1 MLSETNL
8 STRDLRAFLAL
19 SHTCNFGQAA
29 AQLHLTQSALSA
41 LIARLEAQVGARLF
55 ERTTRSVSL
64 TAAGQAFMEYAND
77 ILQQTQR
84 AIQTVQDISAL
95 RHGEVS
101 VAALPSLTAGLVP
114 ELFARFHALHPQVR
128 LSVTETLSSGA
139 FEQVR
144 EGKVDFAL
152 TAANPRHE
160 DLTYEPLT
168 QDHFILLCAHGHPL
182 AEETG
187 EIALSQTL
195 AWPHV
200 SMPPAASVR
209 QYVDRALA
217 DQGLRFLPAF
227 EVHHIATIGALVAQ
241 GLGVSAL
248 PETAAELISHRGLHI
263 RALAPPG
270 IRRPLGLV
278 RRKHPG
284 LSPAADTMRQMILD
298 HYAVPASSR
307 SLAQPEVETA
317 TPRDS
322 DSRRRR

>member
-1 MLSETNL
+1 MREEANL

-19 SHTCNFGQAA
+19 SHTCNFGQTA
-29 AQLHLTQSALSA
+29 AQLNLTQSALSA

-64 TAAGQAFMEYAND
+64 TVAGEAFTQYATD

-84 AIQTVQDISAL
+84 AIHTVRDITAL
-95 RHGEVS
+95 RHGRVS

-114 ELFARFHALHPQVR
+114 ELFARFHAAHPGVR
-128 LSVTETLSSGA
+128 LAVTETLSSGA
-139 FEQVR
+139 FELVR
-144 EGKVDFAL
+144 EGRVDFAL

-160 DLTYEPLT
+160 GLAYEPLT
-168 QDHFILLCAHGHPL
+168 QDHFILLCAPGYPL
-182 AEETG
+182 ATDNTA
-187 EIALSQTL
+187 IALTETL

-217 DQGLRFLPAF
+217 EQGLTFSPAF

-248 PETAAELISHRGLHI
+248 PETAADLIAHRCLHL
-263 RALAPPG
+263 RPLAAPG
-270 IRRPLGLV
+270 IQRPLGLV

-284 LSPAADTMRQMILD
+284 LSPAAETMRQMILQ
-298 HYAVPASSR
+298 HYAVPASSC
-307 SLAQPEVETA
+307 SFSNADAGTA
-317 TPRDS
+317 TPSNS
-322 DSRRRR
+322 DSVRRR

>member
-1 MLSETNL
+1 MLPHANL
-8 STRDLRAFLAL
+8 TTRDLRAFLAL
-19 SHTCNFGQAA
+19 SHTCNFGHAA
-29 AQLHLTQSALSA
+29 AQLNLTQSALSA

-64 TAAGQAFMEYAND
+64 TAAGQAFAQYAED

-84 AIQTVQDISAL
+84 AIQTVQDITAL
-95 RHGEVS
+95 RHGQVS

-114 ELFARFHALHPQVR
+114 ELFARFHARHPGVR
-128 LSVTETLSSGA
+128 LAVTETLSSVA

-144 EGKVDFAL
+144 EGRVDFAL

-160 DLTYEPLT
+160 DLAYEALT
-168 QDHFILLCAHGHPL
+168 QDHFILLCAPGHPL
-182 AEETG
+182 AQGNTP
-187 EIALSQTL
+187 IALKDTL
-195 AWPHV
+195 EWPHV

-217 DQGLRFLPAF
+217 DEGLSFTPAF

-248 PETAAELISHRGLHI
+248 PETAADLIAHRGLHV
-263 RALAPPG
+263 RPLAKPG

-284 LSPAADTMRQMILD
+284 LNPAAETMRQMVLE
-298 HYAVPASSR
+298 HYGLTVQFPS
-307 SLAQPEVETA
+307 QP
-317 TPRDS
+317 
-322 DSRRRR
+322 